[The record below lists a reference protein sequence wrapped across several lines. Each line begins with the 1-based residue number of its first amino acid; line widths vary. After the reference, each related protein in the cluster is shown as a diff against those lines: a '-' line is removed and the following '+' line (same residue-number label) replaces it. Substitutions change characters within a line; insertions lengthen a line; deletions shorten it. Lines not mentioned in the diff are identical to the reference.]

1 MKTTVHTIA
10 FISALL
16 FSTSTLAQESKV
28 SIKVPGFVRPLVE
41 KLITEYNK
49 ENPDVEFEFLSAK
62 AQDTENSLN
71 ITLSDDNAIAFARYA
86 VLPVTTKDGEAY
98 QLLSGSRLNNKK
110 LQRLF
115 FEKDEFDDEYKESK
129 VEKAVHIYSGNSQQS
144 TSRTYAASFDRE
156 PSEYKGKRISGD
168 DSYLISAIS
177 RDPLGITI
185 NTLPNIY
192 DLQSRQLR
200 QELAIVPLDGSKQDR
215 QIINEGS
222 LDEIISLLERHEVNE
237 IPVLKI
243 GLSYRHGTGSASKF
257 ARWILTN
264 GTTFVHEYGLLELP
278 QKELAAQIKRA
289 TTEDSPLACL

>member
-10 FISALL
+10 FASALL
-16 FSTSTLAQESKV
+16 FSASVWAEGNKV
-28 SIKVPGFVRPLVE
+28 SLKVPGFVRPLAE

-49 ENPDVEFEFLSAK
+49 ENPDVEFEFLTQK
-62 AQDTENSLN
+62 AEDTENTLH

-98 QLLSGSRLNNKK
+98 QLLASSRLNNKK

-156 PSEYKGKRISGD
+156 PSDYKGKRISGD

-185 NTLPNIY
+185 NALPNIY
-192 DLQSRQLR
+192 DLQSRHLR
-200 QELAIVPLDGSKQDR
+200 QELAIVPLDGGKQDR
-215 QIINEGS
+215 QIISEGS
-222 LDEIISLLERHEVNE
+222 LDDIISLLERHEINE
-237 IPVLKI
+237 IPVSKI
-243 GLSYRHGTGSASKF
+243 GLSYRRGASEANKF
-257 ARWILTN
+257 ARWILVNATAY
-264 GTTFVHEYGLLELP
+264 VHEYGLLELP
-278 QKELAAQIKRA
+278 SKELTAQIKRA
-289 TTEDSPLACL
+289 DTEDSPLACL